1 MTDEELRALVA
12 SLATGH
18 AKTDAQLAETDAQL
32 AKTDAQLAKTDAQLA
47 RTDAKLSR
55 LAELYGGAA
64 NNQGQVAEDFFF
76 NSLKHR
82 PELAGLRFDF
92 IDKNVTRSRDGLE
105 DEYDL
110 LLVASADVCLIEV
123 KYRLHANDLDDLL
136 NRKVGNFRKLFPEY
150 GDHRLHLALAT
161 FAADGEV
168 KRLATAQGVAVLQRR
183 GRVIETLA
191 A

>member
-1 MTDEELRALVA
+1 MTDEELKALVA
-12 SLATGH
+12 SLAAGQ
-18 AKTDAQLAETDAQL
+18 AKTDEQL

-47 RTDAKLSR
+47 RTDAKLNR

-64 NNQGQVAEDFFF
+64 NNQGRVAEDFFF

-110 LLVASADVCLIEV
+110 LLVAPEDMCLIEV
-123 KYRLHANDLDDLL
+123 KYRFHVRDLDDLL
-136 NRKVGNFRKLFPEY
+136 NRKVANFRKLFPEY
-150 GDHRLHLALAT
+150 GGHRLHLALAT
-161 FAADGEV
+161 FAADDEV

>member
-1 MTDEELRALVA
+1 MTDDELKALVA
-12 SLATGH
+12 GLAHGH
-18 AKTDAQLAETDAQL
+18 ARTDEQL
-32 AKTDAQLAKTDAQLA
+32 AKTDAQLAKTDA
-47 RTDAKLSR
+47 KLNR

-64 NNQGQVAEDFFF
+64 NNQGQVPEEFFF

-82 PELAGLRFDF
+82 PELAGVRFDF

-110 LLVASADVCLIEV
+110 LLVAEEDVCLIEV
-123 KYRLHANDLDDLL
+123 KYRLHAKDIDDLL
-136 NRKVGNFRKLFPEY
+136 NRKLGNFRTLFPEY
-150 GDHRLHLALAT
+150 RQRRLHLALAT
-161 FAADGEV
+161 FSADDDL
-168 KRLATAQGVAVLQRR
+168 KRLAMERGVAVLQRR